1 MASTTDLALH
11 RIRVQLA
18 HVAPDVLL
26 RHRLYMQIPGGGVR
40 VTYGD
45 SGVVSDDL
53 LVNGLDGFRVRL
65 HPAHLQVSPVW
76 FQIYSPSLS
85 LCALR
90 LWGFVVGLQE
100 LTRYPPR

>member
-26 RHRLYMQIPGGGVR
+26 RHRFYMQIPGGGVR
-40 VTYGD
+40 VTHGD
-45 SGVVSDDL
+45 SGVMSDDL

-76 FQIYSPSLS
+76 FQCRS

-90 LWGFVVGLQE
+90 LLGFVVGLQE